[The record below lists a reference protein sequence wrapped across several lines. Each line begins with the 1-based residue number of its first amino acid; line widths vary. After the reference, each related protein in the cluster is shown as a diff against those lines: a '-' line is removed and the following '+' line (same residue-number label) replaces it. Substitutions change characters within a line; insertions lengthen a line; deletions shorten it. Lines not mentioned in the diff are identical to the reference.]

1 MLIEI
6 LDVKVIED
14 DSWTKELQFL
24 CANSTKRN
32 STFVSESIIMV
43 STRNVMDQ
51 QVDDLRMRMRL
62 LQQDRRANVEL
73 LEANKASNV
82 EEIKLL
88 REENKRL
95 RLRLT
100 QLQNSLSSDKNGT
113 NELGNLQREALKLR
127 TEFDSL
133 KMTSIKHRDQMSMLK
148 DEAKTCELEAVRP
161 TQEDGP
167 IARKIRMLENK

>member
-1 MLIEI
+1 MT
-6 LDVKVIED
+6 
-14 DSWTKELQFL
+14 S
-24 CANSTKRN
+24 S
-32 STFVSESIIMV
+32 
-43 STRNVMDQ
+43 RNVMDQ

-62 LQQDRRANVEL
+62 LQQDRRANVQL

-82 EEIKLL
+82 EEIKSL
-88 REENKRL
+88 REDNKKL

-100 QLQNSLSSDKNGT
+100 QLQKCLSSDENGT
-113 NELGNLQREALKLR
+113 NELANLQREALKLR
-127 TEFDSL
+127 TEYDAL
-133 KMTSIKHRDQMSMLK
+133 KMTSTKNRDQMSKLK